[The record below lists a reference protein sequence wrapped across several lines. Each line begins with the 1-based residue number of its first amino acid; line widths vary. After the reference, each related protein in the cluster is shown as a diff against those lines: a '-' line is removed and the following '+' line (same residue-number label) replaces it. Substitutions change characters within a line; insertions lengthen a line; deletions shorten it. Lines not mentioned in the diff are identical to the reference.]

1 MGLCTIPLFSL
12 SPSSEKKDCTPESTN
27 TVVSTMTVPTSIY
40 LNGATPSPNPPSLAD
55 CHPTDSLIEQE
66 EPEAQPA
73 VFTRIPSH
81 QLLSMH
87 QILSMEEDGAGGQGA
102 RLAERPVGELIAA
115 GEC

>member
-1 MGLCTIPLFSL
+1 
-12 SPSSEKKDCTPESTN
+12 
-27 TVVSTMTVPTSIY
+27 MTVPTSTY
-40 LNGATPSPNPPSLAD
+40 MNGATPSPNPPSLAD